1 MQLQTISLLTTPL
14 VTGFVGYFTN
24 YLAIKMLFRP
34 HRRRWYSAGWQGVI
48 PKNRKKI
55 AGEVANLVG
64 KELIRED
71 DIRSALQSEN
81 FQNLLSYTVSEEVKN
96 FLQRDYGSLYE
107 IMDNF
112 GLDIDDVINRTVLN
126 TTANDQAVTV
136 INDLLQRVAREILDS
151 FLLKSVSEIE
161 GMEDKISYFVRKIMS
176 RGNWQELLID
186 EIFAKLNNTVYS
198 GNSLQDI
205 LPEELLNKKTAI
217 SKQLTDKGIAILKK
231 LLNDEKTKKVII
243 QKFIEL
249 KNNYFGS
256 GFFDQLKLGMLNVFL
271 NEDAIT
277 EIVNDELPKI
287 INAISENDEII
298 AKLEQSVEN
307 YIDQALQKPFYE
319 IVEMIGPKTFYKIRM
334 DFNSWLKSYLRS
346 DELINKVESY
356 FVSNYHKY
364 SGFTFGGILKTAG
377 VDPYELLSNSI
388 DIRVI
393 LSESK
398 SSSAALTDGIVS
410 ILKDIRVSEIYNKIP
425 EPTFEQLKIT
435 LTYKINEILDKH
447 IINVL
452 GAINLTS
459 IVEEKVNSLDLNQLE
474 NLLFSF
480 MRDQFRWI
488 NILGFILGFIFG
500 AIQSLLFYLY

>member
-1 MQLQTISLLTTPL
+1 MQLQMISLLTIPL

-34 HRRRWYSAGWQGVI
+34 HRRRWFSAGWQGVI
-48 PKNRKKI
+48 PRNRKKI
-55 AGEVANLVG
+55 AGEVGNLVG

-71 DIRSALQSEN
+71 DIKSALQSEN

-126 TTANDQAVTV
+126 TTANDQAVIV
-136 INDLLQRVAREILDS
+136 INDLLQRVSREILDS

-161 GMEDKISYFVRKIMS
+161 GMENKISYFVRKVMS

-205 LPEELLNKKTAI
+205 LPEELLNKKNVI
-217 SKQLTDKGIAILKK
+217 SKEITDKGITVLKK
-231 LLNDEKTKKVII
+231 LLNDEKTKKLII
-243 QKFIEL
+243 QKFIEV

-271 NEDAIT
+271 NEDTIT
-277 EIVNDELPKI
+277 EIVNNELPKI
-287 INAISENDEII
+287 INAISENEEIM
-298 AKLEQSVEN
+298 AKLEQSVDN

-319 IVEMIGPKTFYKIRM
+319 LIEMIGPKTFYKIRI
-334 DFNSWLKSYLRS
+334 DFNSWLKNYLRS
-346 DELINKVESY
+346 DDLINKVESY
-356 FVSNYHKY
+356 FINNYHKY

-377 VDPYELLSNSI
+377 VDPYELLSNNI

-398 SSSAALTDGIVS
+398 SSSAALTDGIIS
-410 ILKDIRVSEIYNKIP
+410 ILEDIRVSRIYNKIP
-425 EPTFEQLKIT
+425 EPTFEQLKMT

-452 GAINLTS
+452 GAINLTN

-480 MRDQFRWI
+480 MKDQFRWI

-500 AIQSLLFYLY
+500 SIQSLMFYLY